1 MSKKK
6 NTNND
11 DSLFAN
17 DFLKMFLKYGSMLA
31 KADTGTDDVLYPY
44 VEGHASLVVD
54 AVEPVAYHLYISL
67 LHSPVK
73 IFRRITVPANLR
85 LEHLAQII
93 IRTMGWYNCHLHQ
106 FHAQNRQYAPKED
119 EESGNM
125 SWLSNDID
133 AMSVTVNDV
142 LKEKGKSI
150 KLEYDFGDSWMHQV
164 RLSAIDDKDRS
175 GKITVD
181 SGTGGCPPED
191 ASGVYGY
198 AEMLEDGEVS
208 AEPFDLG
215 KARLSVAAYVNDVVA
230 NEKPYVEGTK
240 ETGEDKDRSTHR
252 IRSQKSI
259 HAKTIKTLPYTF
271 TVSTI
276 RALHP
281 RTLPPSSTDQD
292 YALLANRLER
302 ALLTEQMDEIASP
315 EAMKAIISR
324 VIMYYEDII
333 ADAGMWRAFVTKCR
347 ELYSLPYPFYPVDG
361 EVYTDEP
368 DINAVRLLLWDA
380 FRDFRG
386 PHTIINPENPYLN
399 KAAQILY
406 DILDSEFENT
416 PINEP
421 LADYFRK
428 ASFANDFYELRDV
441 LKWILF
447 DCYLTSDAYAH
458 EMVTENMD
466 EYDPVMTGTNAY
478 YSAECATPML
488 CQVGMLALLPKDW
501 LALFISEVGDKQTA
515 KKIADIETTGF
526 IDVLRKTAY
535 DKNTI
540 SFVDIDDKAI
550 IIERGYSYDIA
561 EKDVECGYGAIG
573 CYAKYDG
580 KWYLNGNQSWG
591 NVEEYFKTCQKEKH
605 SLLGIDKEH
614 YDSLM
619 KQSGGSPIFYVKN
632 YRQLRKFFKEQA
644 GWEGLDALKPF
655 HEEKDFAVYVPEANH
670 AIATMPEA
678 AVFIKD
684 PRNPCYDVSE
694 ASYNALSIIADGS
707 SAPGEFVRYLISHRM
722 VPDARINS
730 LKGPAYGQRLIQ
742 DNIDFF
748 ARAYRRKDY

>member
-6 NTNND
+6 RSTSD

-17 DFLKMFLKYGSMLA
+17 DFLRMFLKYGSMLA
-31 KADTGTDDVLYPY
+31 KGGKARDDVLYPY
-44 VEGHASLVVD
+44 VDDHATLLVD

-93 IRTMGWYNCHLHQ
+93 IQAMGWCNCHLHQ
-106 FHAQNRQYAPKED
+106 FHAQNRLYTPKED

-133 AMSVTVNDV
+133 AMSVTVADV

-164 RLSAIDDKDRS
+164 RLSAIDDTDHS

-191 ASGVYGY
+191 AGGVYGY

-208 AEPFDLG
+208 AEPFDLSV
-215 KARLSVAAYVNDVVA
+215 ARLRVDAYVKDVVA
-230 NEKPYVEGTK
+230 KEKPYEKGSEEKK
-240 ETGEDKDRSTHR
+240 EDENRTQRT
-252 IRSQKSI
+252 RSQKSK
-259 HAKTIKTLPYTF
+259 HAKITKTLPYTF

-276 RALHP
+276 RSLHP
-281 RTLPPSSTDQD
+281 RTLSPSPTDQD

-347 ELYSLPYPFYPVDG
+347 ELYGRPYPFYPVED
-361 EVYTDEP
+361 EVFTDEP

-386 PHTIINPENPYLN
+386 QHTVINPENPYLN

-416 PINEP
+416 PINEQ

-428 ASFANDFYELRDV
+428 ASFANDFYEMRDV

-458 EMVTENMD
+458 EMVTEYMD
-466 EYDPVMTGTNAY
+466 EYEPVITGNNAY

-515 KKIADIETTGF
+515 KKIADIETTDF
-526 IDVLRKTAY
+526 VDVLRKTSY
-535 DKNTI
+535 DKNTV
-540 SFVDIDDKAI
+540 SFVDIDNRAI
-550 IIERGYSYDIA
+550 VIERGYSYDIA
-561 EKDVECGYGAIG
+561 EKELESGFGAIG

-591 NVEEYFKTCQKEKH
+591 NVEKYFNMCQKEKH

-619 KQSGGSPIFYVKN
+619 KQSGGSPVFYVKN

-644 GWEGLDALKPF
+644 GWEELDALKPF
-655 HEEKDFAVYVPEANH
+655 HDEKDFAVYVPEANH

-684 PRNPCYDVSE
+684 PRNPCYDADE
-694 ASYNALSIIADGS
+694 AGYMALSIIADGS

-730 LKGPAYGQRLIQ
+730 LKGPAYGQRLLQ

>member
-6 NTNND
+6 NSTPS
-11 DSLFAN
+11 DSLFAD
-17 DFLKMFLKYGSMLA
+17 DFLRMFLKYGSMLA
-31 KADTGTDDVLYPY
+31 KGGEPTDDVLYPY
-44 VEGHASLVVD
+44 VNGHATLLVD

-93 IRTMGWYNCHLHQ
+93 IRAMGWYNSHLHQ
-106 FHAQNRQYAPKED
+106 FHAQNRRYAPKED

-133 AMSVTVNDV
+133 AMSVTVADV

-164 RLSAIDDKDRS
+164 RLSAIDTADTS
-175 GKITVD
+175 GKIKVD

-191 ASGVYGY
+191 IGGVYGY
-198 AEMLEDGEVS
+198 AEMLEEGEAL
-208 AEPFDLG
+208 AEPFDLAE
-215 KARLSVAAYVNDVVA
+215 ARLRVDAYVKDVVA
-230 NEKPYVEGTK
+230 QEKPYEEGAEEKK
-240 ETGEDKDRSTHR
+240 EDEDRTHR
-252 IRSQKSI
+252 TRSQKNI

-276 RALHP
+276 RSLHP
-281 RTLPPSSTDQD
+281 RTLSPSPTDQD

-347 ELYSLPYPFYPVDG
+347 ELYGCPYPFYPVEG

-386 PHTIINPENPYLN
+386 QHTVINPENPYLN

-416 PINEP
+416 PINEQ

-428 ASFANDFYELRDV
+428 ASFANDFYEMRDV

-447 DCYLTSDAYAH
+447 DCYITSDAYAH
-458 EMVTENMD
+458 EMVTEYMD
-466 EYDPVMTGTNAY
+466 EYEPVITGYHSY

-515 KKIADIETTGF
+515 KKIADIETTDF
-526 IDVLRKTAY
+526 VDVLRKTSY
-535 DKNTI
+535 DKNTV
-540 SFVDIDDKAI
+540 SFVDIDDRAI
-550 IIERGYSYDIA
+550 VIERGYSYDIA
-561 EKDVECGYGAIG
+561 EKELQSGFGAIG

-591 NVEEYFKTCQKEKH
+591 NVEKYFKMWREEKH
-605 SLLGIDKEH
+605 SHGIDKEH

-619 KQSGGSPIFYVKN
+619 KQSGGSPVFYVKN
-632 YRQLRKFFKEQA
+632 YRQLRKFFQEQV
-644 GWEGLDALKPF
+644 GWKGLDGLKPF
-655 HEEKDFAVYVPEANH
+655 HDEKDFAVYVPAVDS
-670 AIATMPEA
+670 AIATIPDI
-678 AVFIKD
+678 AVSIKD
-684 PRNPCYDVSE
+684 PRNPCYDADE
-694 ASYNALSIIADGS
+694 AGYMALGIIADGS
-707 SAPGEFVRYLISHRM
+707 SAPGELVRYLIAHQM
-722 VPDARINS
+722 LPDASINS
-730 LKGPAYGQRLIQ
+730 LKGPAHGQRLLQ